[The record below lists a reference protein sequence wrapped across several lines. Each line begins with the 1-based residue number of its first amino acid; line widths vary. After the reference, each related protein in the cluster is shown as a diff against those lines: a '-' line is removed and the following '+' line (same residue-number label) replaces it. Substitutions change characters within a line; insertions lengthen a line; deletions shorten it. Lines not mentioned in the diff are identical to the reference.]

1 MVKLK
6 IPAHT
11 TKQKLKTTKRQ
22 KSSSVVKV
30 NEISHFFSCVVATHA
45 TQITLQLVDER
56 RAVKTK
62 WQPPCLALIVA
73 LLVNYF
79 CLLLLLVV
87 IARTFVCRPSL
98 THTQCHTTTLI
109 FAVYWFSV
117 LLPGAKSKQFF
128 SPLISLCKNLFFV
141 WNFFIVVFMFFSCV
155 NVILYVRYELWFDL
169 IIFYYCGIFLLSRYM
184 VLHTN
189 ISM

>member
-1 MVKLK
+1 MCCCNARNSNHAAISWWAPRCKNKVAAAMSRTDRSSAGKLFLF
-6 IPAHT
+6 IASSRCHRAHFR
-11 TKQKLKTTKRQ
+11 LPP
-22 KSSSVVKV
+22 
-30 NEISHFFSCVVATHA
+30 IS
-45 TQITLQLVDER
+45 
-56 RAVKTK
+56 
-62 WQPPCLALIVA
+62 
-73 LLVNYF
+73 Y
-79 CLLLLLVV
+79 
-87 IARTFVCRPSL
+87 

-184 VLHTN
+184 VLHKN